1 MVGYLAGHAI
11 CSGYID
17 SVDTKLND
25 WPLIQKTLYHDQ
37 KLIDLLNMSAGDQKF
52 VTDQA
57 MFNGENNDD
66 ENLVVYMQ
74 LMEGSKKAKTI
85 YNYHALIPI

>member
-1 MVGYLAGHAI
+1 MGKSMVGYLAGHAI
-11 CSGYID
+11 CAGYID

-52 VTDQA
+52 VQIK
-57 MFNGENNDD
+57 
-66 ENLVVYMQ
+66 Q
-74 LMEGSKKAKTI
+74 CLMAEIMMMKI
-85 YNYHALIPI
+85 LLFICI